1 MADFG
6 LFYGWRSEG
15 DKRYVSPP
23 HISTQGLGGTD
34 FDRRNMKS
42 RDEQHENFVVMMLIM
57 HCCGWD
63 NKLVMMSME
72 EKDGNLWQVNVL
84 IMLTTRRM
92 KRCGR

>member
-1 MADFG
+1 MTWVVLNLLHRVNMADFG

-42 RDEQHENFVVMMLIM
+42 RDEQHENFVMMTLIITVVV
-57 HCCGWD
+57 CTISW
-63 NKLVMMSME
+63 
-72 EKDGNLWQVNVL
+72 
-84 IMLTTRRM
+84 
-92 KRCGR
+92 